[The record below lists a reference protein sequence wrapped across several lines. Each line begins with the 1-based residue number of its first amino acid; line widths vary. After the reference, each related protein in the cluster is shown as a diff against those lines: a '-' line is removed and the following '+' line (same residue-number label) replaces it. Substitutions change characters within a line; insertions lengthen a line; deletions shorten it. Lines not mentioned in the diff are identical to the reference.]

1 MGGILA
7 QPKVSAPPR
16 VTETWGDEI
25 SRDVKKERRSMRST
39 SRANTRIA
47 GTISIVAGTV
57 LAVGLPWLAGA
68 AGSRP
73 ALHMP
78 WKEAGLTE
86 RQAAAQL
93 LSRFAYGPRPGDVD
107 KVVAM
112 GLDRWF
118 EQQLKGDLPDAQ
130 VAERLRPY
138 PALAMSNEEVFHRYP
153 TNGMILAEMRRDGLL
168 PGKKAGAGANTANT
182 ANTAEAIAADLAGL
196 DKQEIKQKARAFARD
211 KGYRPEKEL
220 LGQVMT
226 QKLVRAVYS
235 ENQLAEVMTDFW
247 FNHFNVSLTN
257 NKVRPY
263 LLSYERDAIRPN
275 VLGHFRDLLEATAR
289 HPAMLVYLDNAQSSA
304 AMNAETTMD
313 DELARRP
320 TLAGRRRQGRFPQA
334 PKAGAGK
341 GKKERGLNENY
352 ARELMELHTLGV
364 DGGYSQKDVVE
375 VARAFTGWSVL
386 PPGPARQQAEARL
399 ARVQRVGGLGFQE
412 QGDFLFRADIHDA
425 GSKVVLGKTLPAGRG
440 IEDGEQVLDLLAVQ
454 PATARHLATQLAA
467 RFVADQPPK
476 ALVDRLTAVYL
487 ESQGD
492 VRQVL
497 RALAGSPEFWSPE
510 ARGVKIKSPFE
521 LAASAIRAV
530 NGDLKNP
537 KETLQWVA
545 KIGQPLYAYQAPTG
559 YPDRAE
565 SWVNTGS
572 LLNRMNFG
580 LQLAAGRVRGVDVD
594 LVALNGGH
602 EPESREQALHTY
614 AGLLMP
620 ERDLTAALKVLKP
633 MVTQPDLARRI
644 DEATPTADDKTAKAG
659 GMGGQDDEEEMIF
672 GDKPQKEERRAA
684 RANLPEPTPVEEVVG
699 VILGSPEFQR
709 R

>member
-1 MGGILA
+1 MRPPFQSKAKAGA
-7 QPKVSAPPR
+7 VST
-16 VTETWGDEI
+16 V
-25 SRDVKKERRSMRST
+25 
-39 SRANTRIA
+39 
-47 GTISIVAGTV
+47 VAV
-57 LAVGLPWLAGA
+57 LAVLAVVPWRAANAATA

-73 ALHMP
+73 LPAMP

-93 LSRFAYGPRPGDVD
+93 LSRFTYGQRPGDVE
-107 KVVAM
+107 KVVAL

-118 EQQLKGDLPDAQ
+118 EQQLAGNLPDPQ
-130 VAERLRPY
+130 VAARLRSY

-153 TNGMILAEMRRDGLL
+153 TNGMILAEMRQEGLL
-168 PGKKAGAGANTANT
+168 PGKKAGAAAASPPGADNPG
-182 ANTAEAIAADLAGL
+182 DL
-196 DKQEIKQKARAFARD
+196 DRDEIKQKARVFARE
-211 KGYRPEKEL
+211 KGYRPEREL

-235 ENQLAEVMTDFW
+235 ENQLTEVMTDFW

-275 VLGHFRDLLEATAR
+275 VLGPFRDLLEATAR

-304 AMNAETTMD
+304 ARNAETTMA
-313 DELARRP
+313 DEMERLPRRRP
-320 TLAGRRRQGRFPQA
+320 GRLGQ
-334 PKAGAGK
+334 AGAGGK

-386 PPGPARQQAEARL
+386 PYGPGRQQAENRL
-399 ARVQRVGGLGFQE
+399 ARVQRVGGLGFKE
-412 QGDFLFRADIHDA
+412 QGDFLFRADIHDS
-425 GSKVVLGKTLPAGRG
+425 GVKVVLGQTLPARRG
-440 IEDGEQVLDLLAVQ
+440 IEDGEQVLDILASQ
-454 PATARHLATQLAA
+454 KATARHLATQIAA
-467 RFVADQPPK
+467 RFVADQPPP
-476 ALVDRLTAVYL
+476 ALVDRLAAVYL
-487 ESQGD
+487 QNQGD
-492 VRQVL
+492 IRQVL
-497 RALAGSPEFWSPE
+497 RALVASPELWSPE

-530 NGDLKNP
+530 HGDLRDP
-537 KETLQWVA
+537 RETLQWVA

-580 LQLAAGRVRGVDVD
+580 LQLASGRVRGVNVD
-594 LVALNGGH
+594 LAALSGGH

-614 AGLLMP
+614 ARLLMP
-620 ERDLTAALKVLKP
+620 ERDLTHAIEVLKP
-633 MVTQPDLARRI
+633 MVTAPDLARRI
-644 DEATPTADDKTAKAG
+644 DEATPDTPVLSATAGKTASMGASGGMAARAG
-659 GMGGQDDEEEMIF
+659 GANAENAEDAEEEMIF
-672 GDKPQKEERRAA
+672 GDLPAAGRPNQLSKEERRAA
-684 RANLPEPTPVEEVVG
+684 RASLPEPTPVEAVVG

>member
-1 MGGILA
+1 
-7 QPKVSAPPR
+7 
-16 VTETWGDEI
+16 
-25 SRDVKKERRSMRST
+25 
-39 SRANTRIA
+39 
-47 GTISIVAGTV
+47 
-57 LAVGLPWLAGA
+57 
-68 AGSRP
+68 
-73 ALHMP
+73 
-78 WKEAGLTE
+78 
-86 RQAAAQL
+86 
-93 LSRFAYGPRPGDVD
+93 
-107 KVVAM
+107 
-112 GLDRWF
+112 
-118 EQQLKGDLPDAQ
+118 
-130 VAERLRPY
+130 
-138 PALAMSNEEVFHRYP
+138 
-153 TNGMILAEMRRDGLL
+153 
-168 PGKKAGAGANTANT
+168 
-182 ANTAEAIAADLAGL
+182 
-196 DKQEIKQKARAFARD
+196 
-211 KGYRPEKEL
+211 
-220 LGQVMT
+220 
-226 QKLVRAVYS
+226 
-235 ENQLAEVMTDFW
+235 
-247 FNHFNVSLTN
+247 HFNVSLTN

-263 LLSYERDAIRPN
+263 ILSYERDAIRPN

-304 AMNAETTMD
+304 AMNAETTMT

-320 TLAGRRRQGRFPQA
+320 AAAPGFGRRRPGRFAQA
-334 PKAGAGK
+334 PKAPQAGIGKGK

-425 GSKVVLGKTLPAGRG
+425 GPKVVLGKTLQAGRG

-467 RFVADQPPK
+467 RFVADQPPR

-492 VRQVL
+492 IRQVL
-497 RALAGSPEFWSPE
+497 RALAASPEFWSPE

-580 LQLAAGRVRGVDVD
+580 LQLAAGRVRGVNID
-594 LVALNGGH
+594 LAALNGGH

-644 DEATPTADDKTAKAG
+644 DEATPAADEKAAKAG
-659 GMGGQDDEEEMIF
+659 SMDDEEEMIF

-684 RANLPEPTPVEEVVG
+684 RASLPAPTPVEEVVG